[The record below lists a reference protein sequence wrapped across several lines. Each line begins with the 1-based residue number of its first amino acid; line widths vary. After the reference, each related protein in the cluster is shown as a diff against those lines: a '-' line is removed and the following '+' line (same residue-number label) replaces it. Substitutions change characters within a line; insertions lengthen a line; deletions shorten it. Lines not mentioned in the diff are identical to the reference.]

1 MKKSVVRLSSIAAL
15 AVAALAPSAAF
26 ADENDGYYE
35 VNYGNGI
42 CATVSCSAQGC
53 GVIDYHPCPN
63 EVSGG

>member
-1 MKKSVVRLSSIAAL
+1 MKKSVVRLGAVAAL

-26 ADENDGYYE
+26 ADDFGYYE

-42 CATVSCSAQGC
+42 CATVSCGAYGC
-53 GVIDYHPCPN
+53 SVIDYHYCPN